1 MRSAAFLWLLCGA
14 AAAQQFDL
22 AATPGVKVPMRD
34 GVRLVTDIYRP
45 ARDGAP
51 AEGKFPVLLERTP
64 YDRGRSRAGEYF
76 ARRGYVVVVQSV
88 RGRYGSEGKWTML
101 WDDDKD
107 GFDTAQWILKQPWC
121 DGGIGTMGTSY
132 AGGTQHAMA
141 IANAPGLKAMIPV
154 DALSNTGYYGMR
166 HNGAFELRFF
176 NWIFTHGNAA
186 SSNTLAGQEP
196 DPARRAAIQHMA
208 EQIPDHLRNL
218 PLRPGMTP
226 LRMMPEY
233 EAWLVEA
240 MRHGENDEWW
250 KKLPT
255 SVVDRVAEYKDIP
268 AFHVTGWYDSWGSQ
282 VANLNYPALSKSK
295 KSLQKLIIGPWTHGG
310 QTQSYAGE
318 AEFGA
323 DAGLDFNALRLR
335 WFDRWLKNNPN
346 QIDTEAPVRIFVMG
360 TGDGRRTPEGRVFV
374 GGYWRDEK
382 EWPIARTKPVSY
394 YFSSGGVLSEQKP
407 RESAPTRFT
416 FDPRDPVPTIGG
428 NVSSAGVLM
437 FPGAFDQRCRP
448 NLFTCRDQ
456 LPLAA
461 RRDVVVFQTP
471 PLEADLEVTG
481 SVEVNLFASTS
492 AADTDFTAKLV
503 DVHPP
508 SAAFPNGVDLN
519 IADSIVRGRFR
530 ESAERAVPVKP
541 GAVHSYT
548 IRPYPTSLVFRKGH
562 RIRIDISSSNF
573 PRFDVNPNTGEPLN
587 QNRRMEK
594 AEQAIY
600 HDPQY
605 ASRVVLPVI
614 PKWLVGN

>member
-1 MRSAAFLWLLCGA
+1 MRFAASAWLLCGL
-14 AAAQQFDL
+14 AAAQEYDL
-22 AATPGVKVPMRD
+22 AITPGVKAPMRD
-34 GVRLVTDIYRP
+34 GVRLVTDLYRP
-45 ARDGAP
+45 ARDGVP
-51 AEGKFPVLLERTP
+51 VDGRFPVLLERTP

-88 RGRYGSEGKWTML
+88 RGRYGSEGKWSML
-101 WDDDKD
+101 WDDDRD

-154 DALSNTGYYGMR
+154 DALSNTGQYGMR

-196 DPARRAAIQHMA
+196 DPARRAAIQQMA
-208 EQIPDHLRNL
+208 EQIPDYLRNL

-233 EAWLVEA
+233 ETWLVEA

-255 SVVDRVAEYKDIP
+255 SVVDRVGEYKDIP
-268 AFHVTGWYDSWGSQ
+268 VFHVTGWYDSWGSQ
-282 VANLNYPALSKSK
+282 VANLSYPALSKSK

-318 AEFGA
+318 AEFGP

-335 WFDRWLKNNPN
+335 WFDRWLRNMPN
-346 QIDTEAPVRIFVMG
+346 QIESEPPVRIFVMG
-360 TGDGRRTPEGRVFV
+360 TGNGHRTPEGRVFV
-374 GGYWRDEK
+374 GGYWRDER
-382 EWPIARTKPVSY
+382 EWPVARAKPVSL
-394 YFSSGGVLSEQKP
+394 YFWSGGVLSEQKP

-428 NVSSAGVLM
+428 NVSSSGVLM

-448 NLFTCRDQ
+448 NLFTCKDQ
-456 LPLAA
+456 LPLSA

-492 AADTDFTAKLV
+492 APDTDFTAKLV

-530 ESAERAVPVKP
+530 EPADRALAVKP
-541 GAVHSYT
+541 GAVHAYT
-548 IRPYPTSLVFRKGH
+548 IRPYPTSLIFRKGH

-587 QNRRMEK
+587 QHRRMEK

-614 PKWLVGN
+614 PK

>member
-22 AATPGVKVPMRD
+22 ATTPGVKVPMRD

-107 GFDTAQWILKQPWC
+107 GFDTAQWILKQTWC

-335 WFDRWLKNNPN
+335 WFDRWLKNTPN

-407 RESAPTRFT
+407 RESAPTQFT

-456 LPLAA
+456 LPLSA

-548 IRPYPTSLVFRKGH
+548 IRPYPTSLIFRKGH
-562 RIRIDISSSNF
+562 RIRVDISSSNF

-614 PKWLVGN
+614 PK

>member
-1 MRSAAFLWLLCGA
+1 MRFAASFWLLCGV
-14 AAAQQFDL
+14 AAAQQYDL
-22 AATPGVKVPMRD
+22 ATTPGVKVPMRD

-88 RGRYGSEGKWTML
+88 RGRYGSEGRWTML
-101 WDDDKD
+101 HDDDRD

-141 IANAPGLKAMIPV
+141 IANAPGLKAMLPV

-208 EQIPDHLRNL
+208 EQIPDYLRNL

-240 MRHGENDEWW
+240 MRHGENDDWW

-255 SVVDRVAEYKDIP
+255 SVVDRIPEYKDIP
-268 AFHVTGWYDSWGSQ
+268 VFHVTGWYDSWGSQ
-282 VANLNYPALSKSK
+282 VANLNYPALSKAK
-295 KSLQKLIIGPWTHGG
+295 KSLHKLIIGPWTHGG
-310 QTQSYAGE
+310 QTESYAGE
-318 AEFGA
+318 AEFGR
-323 DAGLDFNALRLR
+323 DAGLDFNSLRLR
-335 WFDRWLKNNPN
+335 WFDRWLKNTPN
-346 QIDTEAPVRIFVMG
+346 QIEAEPPVRIFVMG
-360 TGDGRRTPEGRVFV
+360 SGDGRRTPEGRVFV
-374 GGYWRDEK
+374 GGYWRDEQ
-382 EWPIARTKPVSY
+382 EWPIARTRPTVF
-394 YFSSGGVLSEQKP
+394 YFQSGGGLSEQKP
-407 RESAPTRFT
+407 PETAPTRFE
-416 FDPRDPVPTIGG
+416 FDPRNPVPTIGG
-428 NVSSAGVLM
+428 NVSSAGILM

-448 NLFTCRDQ
+448 NLFTCKDQ
-456 LPLAA
+456 LPLSA
-461 RRDVVVFQTP
+461 RRDVAVFQTP
-471 PLEADLEVTG
+471 PLDGDLEVTG
-481 SVEVNLFASTS
+481 SVEVQLYASTS
-492 AADTDFTAKLV
+492 APDTDFTAKLV
-503 DVHPP
+503 DVYPP
-508 SAAFPNGVDLN
+508 TADFPNGVELN
-519 IADSIVRGRFR
+519 IADSIVRARFR
-530 ESAERAVPVKP
+530 ETPARALPLQA
-541 GAVHSYT
+541 GAVHSFT
-548 IRPYPTSLVFRKGH
+548 IRPYPTSLIFRKGH
-562 RIRIDISSSNF
+562 RIRLDISSSNF

-587 QNRRMEK
+587 QHRGSRI

-600 HDPQY
+600 HDPRY
-605 ASRVVLPVI
+605 PSRVVLPVI
-614 PKWLVGN
+614 PK